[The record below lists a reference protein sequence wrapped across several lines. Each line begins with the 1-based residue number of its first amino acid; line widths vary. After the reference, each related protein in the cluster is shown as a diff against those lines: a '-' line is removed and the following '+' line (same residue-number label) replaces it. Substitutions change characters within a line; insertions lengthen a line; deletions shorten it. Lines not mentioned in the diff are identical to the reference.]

1 MNEFIE
7 KEINKVLGDFL
18 VDNNK
23 GLLLNKYEI
32 EVLNRYNF
40 DYRMYS
46 SLSELIFDIDNYI
59 NESSLGDIDDLEEV
73 YVKSKKESKL
83 YKVEGVRYHKNMVL
97 LKLEGINTPEQADLL
112 RNAYLEVDRENAV
125 PLKEGTYYIV
135 DLIGL
140 EVYTDE
146 GKLLG
151 KVDDI
156 YNTGAND
163 IYVIKDELGKQVLL
177 PGIKDVIK
185 NVDLEGKKI
194 IVHLIPGLI

>member
-1 MNEFIE
+1 M
-7 KEINKVLGDFL
+7 KKKLEIGQIVNTHGIKGEIKVTPFT
-18 VDNNK
+18 N
-23 GLLLNKYEI
+23 
-32 EVLNRYNF
+32 
-40 DYRMYS
+40 
-46 SLSELIFDIDNYI
+46 DITRF
-59 NESSLGDIDDLEEV
+59 DDLKEV

-97 LKLEGINTPEQADLL
+97 IKLEGINTPEQADLL
-112 RNAYLEVDRENAV
+112 RNAYLEVDREHAV
-125 PLKEGTYYIV
+125 PLEEGTYYIV

-140 EVYTDE
+140 EVYTEE

-185 NVDLEGKKI
+185 NVDLEGGKI
-194 IVHLIPGLI
+194 TVHLIPGLI

>member
-1 MNEFIE
+1 MQ
-7 KEINKVLGDFL
+7 KRLEIGQIVNTHGI
-18 VDNNK
+18 K
-23 GLLLNKYEI
+23 GEI
-32 EVLNRYNF
+32 KITPFTN
-40 DYRMYS
+40 
-46 SLSELIFDIDNYI
+46 DITRF
-59 NESSLGDIDDLEEV
+59 DDLEEV
-73 YVKSKKESKL
+73 YVKSKKKSKL